1 MGGTSNPSEE
11 QLALV
16 TARVIEIASAIS
28 ETAASLDGSGYFE
41 DSGFDDEERGAAL
54 SARLLEYCGS
64 VEELDPNI
72 DDHPQPRRMARYLL
86 ENVEFEVLQAPLPSA
101 LSAKPKEVAGEGAG
115 LSKGVKFG
123 ATLAFVA
130 MLFVLAL
137 YSDAAASVSASLST
151 SASSASGAM
160 TRARPSHLHPAH
172 HRGTP
177 AAGGAAGGGVSS
189 GLGHHGVGYATAMEI
204 ALTGTTGKTAKGGSR
219 RNGTKTAKGRSR
231 RNGTKLA

>member
-101 LSAKPKEVAGEGAG
+101 LLTIPKEVADASEGAG
-115 LSKGVKFG
+115 LCSQR
-123 ATLAFVA
+123 ASNSARRSPSSRCS
-130 MLFVLAL
+130 LFWRCTEMPL
-137 YSDAAASVSASLST
+137 
-151 SASSASGAM
+151 
-160 TRARPSHLHPAH
+160 PP
-172 HRGTP
+172 
-177 AAGGAAGGGVSS
+177 
-189 GLGHHGVGYATAMEI
+189 
-204 ALTGTTGKTAKGGSR
+204 SR
-219 RNGTKTAKGRSR
+219 RVV
-231 RNGTKLA
+231 L

>member
-1 MGGTSNPSEE
+1 MNGVNEFSNRLRSENHPLFVLQQMGGTSNPNEE

-101 LSAKPKEVAGEGAG
+101 LLTREPRDS
-115 LSKGVKFG
+115 SSHRQR
-123 ATLAFVA
+123 
-130 MLFVLAL
+130 AL
-137 YSDAAASVSASLST
+137 KQRPSEFRPRTKSVSVQGGHVSLF
-151 SASSASGAM
+151 
-160 TRARPSHLHPAH
+160 
-172 HRGTP
+172 
-177 AAGGAAGGGVSS
+177 
-189 GLGHHGVGYATAMEI
+189 
-204 ALTGTTGKTAKGGSR
+204 
-219 RNGTKTAKGRSR
+219 
-231 RNGTKLA
+231 

>member
-54 SARLLEYCGS
+54 SARLLEYS
-64 VEELDPNI
+64 NAEELDPNI

-101 LSAKPKEVAGEGAG
+101 LLTIPKEVADASEGAG
-115 LSKGVKFG
+115 LSSSRCS
-123 ATLAFVA
+123 
-130 MLFVLAL
+130 LFWRCTEMPPPP
-137 YSDAAASVSASLST
+137 SRRASVHPL
-151 SASSASGAM
+151 
-160 TRARPSHLHPAH
+160 RALRE
-172 HRGTP
+172 R
-177 AAGGAAGGGVSS
+177 
-189 GLGHHGVGYATAMEI
+189 
-204 ALTGTTGKTAKGGSR
+204 
-219 RNGTKTAKGRSR
+219 
-231 RNGTKLA
+231 